1 VAGLRLGILG
11 GTFDPVHCGHL
22 LLGAAARD
30 ELELDRVLFVP
41 AGQPWRKAGRSITS
55 AEHRLAM
62 LGLALEGEETFETA
76 LLELEREG
84 PSYAADTLE
93 ALRRD
98 RPNDELFFI
107 LGEDALVDVP
117 NWARPGRILE
127 LAVLV
132 VARRVGVERRAVDEA
147 ARRLPGL
154 LEHAV
159 WLKMQV
165 VDVSGTE
172 IRDRVRRG
180 LPVGDVMPPA
190 QEEYI
195 REHGLYR
202 A

>member
-1 VAGLRLGILG
+1 
-11 GTFDPVHCGHL
+11 
-22 LLGAAARD
+22 
-30 ELELDRVLFVP
+30 LDRVLFVP
-41 AGQPWRKAGRSITS
+41 AGQPWRKADRDITS

-62 LGLALEGEETFETA
+62 VVRAIEGEETFEVAT
-76 LLELEREG
+76 LELDRGG

-107 LGEDALVDVP
+107 LGEDALLDLP

-127 LAVLV
+127 LAVLA
-132 VARRVGVERRAVDEA
+132 VARRAGVERKAVEEA
-147 ARRLPGL
+147 VRRQAGLPGRV
-154 LEHAV
+154 V
-159 WLKMQV
+159 WLKMPL

-180 LPVGDVMPPA
+180 LPIGDLMPPA
-190 QEEYI
+190 QEAYI

-202 A
+202 G